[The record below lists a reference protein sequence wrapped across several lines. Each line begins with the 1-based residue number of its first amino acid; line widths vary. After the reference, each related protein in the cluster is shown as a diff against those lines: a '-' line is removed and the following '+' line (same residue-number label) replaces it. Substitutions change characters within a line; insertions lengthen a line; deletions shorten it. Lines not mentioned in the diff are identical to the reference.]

1 MNLHLIPFWVIGPVI
16 VAAVLLSIEVGYRI
30 GVFFARKKAI
40 EKESTVAVISGAILG
55 LLSFLLA
62 FTFGILYNRFDARK
76 ELVRREAN
84 AIETVWLRMDFI
96 PETER
101 VKSLYLLQQ
110 YIDGRL
116 RLARS
121 MDDSTIIRE
130 LKRSDQL
137 QRELWRKAVF
147 YAKERNVAGGVLYA
161 QAINEMIDIQNLRVA
176 RGFLAS
182 TPKGLWVSLYTL
194 LVLSMITIGYQ
205 AAVAGSR
212 RTMATFFLTI
222 SFTLVFLMLTA
233 LEQPRYD
240 FFHVNQQPLIVLRD
254 KLMQA
259 DQPY

>member
-1 MNLHLIPFWVIGPVI
+1 MKLLLIPFWVIGPLI
-16 VAAVLLSIEVGYRI
+16 VVAVLLSIEVGYQV
-30 GVFFARKKAI
+30 GAFVARKKAI
-40 EKESTVAVISGAILG
+40 EKESPVAVISGAILG

-101 VKSLYLLQQ
+101 PRNLQWLRQ

-137 QRELWRKAVF
+137 QRELWRTAVF
-147 YAKERNVAGGVLYA
+147 YAKERNVPGGFLYA

-182 TPKGLWVSLYTL
+182 TPRGLWVSLYTL

-212 RTMATFFLTI
+212 RTLATFFLTI

-233 LEQPRYD
+233 LEQPRYG
-240 FFHVNQQPLIVLRD
+240 FFHVNQQPLIMLRE
-254 KLMQA
+254 KLMQ
-259 DQPY
+259 

>member
-1 MNLHLIPFWVIGPVI
+1 MILHLVPFWVIGPVI
-16 VAAVLLSIEVGYRI
+16 VAAVLLSIELGYRV

-40 EKESTVAVISGAILG
+40 EKESPVAVISGAILG

-96 PETER
+96 PDSVR
-101 VKSLYLLQQ
+101 VKNLYLLQQ

-130 LKRSDQL
+130 LKHSEQL
-137 QRELWRKAVF
+137 QREIWRTAVF
-147 YAKERNVAGGVLYA
+147 FAKEKNVPGGYLYV

-182 TPKGLWVSLYTL
+182 TPRGLWVSLFTL
-194 LVLSMITIGYQ
+194 LVLSMVTIGYQ
-205 AAVAGSR
+205 TAVAGSR
-212 RTMATFFLTI
+212 RTLATFFLTV

-233 LEQPRYD
+233 LEQPRYGL
-240 FFHVNQQPLIVLRD
+240 FHVNQQPLMLLRE
-254 KLMQA
+254 KLMQE
-259 DQPY
+259 DHSP

>member
-1 MNLHLIPFWVIGPVI
+1 MRLLLIPFWIIGPVI
-16 VAAVLLSIEVGYRI
+16 VAAVLLSIEVGYRV
-30 GVFFARKKAI
+30 GAFVARKKAI
-40 EKESTVAVISGAILG
+40 EKESHVTVISGAILG

-96 PETER
+96 PEADR
-101 VKSLYLLQQ
+101 VKSTYLLKE

-121 MDDSTIIRE
+121 MDDSTILRE
-130 LKRSDQL
+130 VKRSGHL
-137 QRELWRKAVF
+137 QREIWHNAV
-147 YAKERNVAGGVLYA
+147 YAAREQNVPGGFLYV

-182 TPKGLWVSLYTL
+182 TPRGLWVSLFSL
-194 LVLSMITIGYQ
+194 LILSMVTIGYQ
-205 AAVAGSR
+205 TAVSGSR
-212 RTMATFFLTI
+212 RTLATFFLTI
-222 SFTLVFLMLTA
+222 SFTLVFMMLTA
-233 LEQPRYD
+233 LEQPRYG
-240 FFHVNQQPLIVLRD
+240 FFHVNQQPLILLRD
-254 KLMQA
+254 KLIQA